1 MLKVFDQR
9 LNKSWLYQ
17 SENTQIHEAVSGV
30 HMTQSLHVNYTTA
43 LVAVIEFRHMSYVRF
58 AINIVD

>member
-17 SENTQIHEAVSGV
+17 SENTQIHEAASVV
-30 HMTQSLHVNYTTA
+30 PMMQSLHVSYTTA
-43 LVAVIEFRHMSYVRF
+43 LVAVIAFQRMSYVRI
-58 AINIVD
+58 AIPIAH